1 MASMKTTFLLAL
13 IFLHLQTEFISL
25 EAIWSNSSAGNST
38 VGCIDMER
46 EALLKFKEG
55 LNVTSGTLSSW
66 VGEDCCNWLGVGCS
80 NRTGNIIKLDLNGQL
95 LCDQMSGNT
104 SAECWY
110 PLSGVLSPSLLELKY
125 LNYLNLSHND
135 LRGTIPP
142 QIGNLSNLLY
152 LDLYYTLLDG
162 TIPPQIGNL
171 SNLLYLD
178 LSSPW
183 LDGTIPPQIGNLS
196 NLLYLDL
203 SDAWFNGMIP
213 PQIGNLS
220 NLLYLDLSWNFQT
233 ASNLN
238 WLSGLS
244 SLKYLN
250 LNLVDLSDA
259 TTDWLQS
266 VNLLPSL
273 LELHLSCCELHHLPQ
288 NFPTVNFTSLS
299 VLDLSGNDFNS
310 SSIPQWVF
318 NFTSLTELLLS
329 YCNLTGSIPKIAK
342 GNLCKLQTLGLS
354 DNNLSGEITEFFQ
367 ALSECSNSS
376 LEELYLSRNKLI
388 GNIPH
393 SLGNLKCLRQ
403 LLLSR
408 NAFSGS
414 IPSSIQNLS
423 RLEIL
428 YLEDN
433 KMNGTIP
440 ESIGQL
446 SELRVLHLSGNY
458 WQGIMTETHFL
469 NLTKLYEFNLSSSSR
484 NPLVFNVT
492 HDWIPPFSLQYVK
505 ILDCQLNPTFPAWL
519 RTQKELTEIHLV
531 NTAISDTISNCLWNL
546 SSQLVELDLSHNNLT
561 GNLPKSLNLSSLRR
575 VYLDFNHLEGSLPL
589 WPNVTAFSL
598 RSNLLSGPIPIRIG
612 QEMSQLV
619 ELDLSDNSLNGS
631 IPSSINGLR
640 VLGFL
645 RLSNNHFSGNIHNH
659 WQGMLDLFFIDLSR
673 NYLSGG
679 IPSSMCSLPYLSWLQ
694 LSNNNLSGNLSL
706 GLKFLSRQISTL
718 DFGGNRLSGTI
729 PEWIGER
736 NFSIKILSL
745 RGNMLYGKIPKQL
758 CGLTNIHVL
767 DLAHNNFSG
776 SIPTCLGS
784 LVGYIDSNVVDH
796 MNIPRYMDL
805 VVKGRQYEYNDE
817 IFLVKIMDFSRNNLS
832 GEIPAELTSL
842 TLLNSLNLSW
852 NQLTGKIPENI
863 GSLHQL
869 ETLDLSSNH
878 LSGHIPPSMSSMTF
892 LSHLNLSYNNL
903 SGQIP
908 STNQFQTFNDPS
920 IYEGNPYLYGPPPL
934 PTSLS
939 MPSDRNAEHKDQE
952 DVHVHNNG
960 EDQFEKLW
968 FYLSIA
974 LGFIVGFWV
983 VCGSLLIKK
992 SWRHTYFCFAEKMKD
1007 RLLVVIALNMAHL
1020 QRKIQAERH

>member
-13 IFLHLQTEFISL
+13 IFLLLQTEFISL

-55 LNVTSGTLSSW
+55 LDVTSGTLSSW

-80 NRTGNIIKLDLNGQL
+80 NRTGNIIKLDLNAQL

-104 SAECWY
+104 SAVCGY
-110 PLSGVLSPSLLELKY
+110 PLRGVLSPSLLELKY
-125 LNYLNLSHND
+125 LNYLNLSYND

-152 LDLYYTLLDG
+152 LDL
-162 TIPPQIGNL
+162 
-171 SNLLYLD
+171 
-178 LSSPW
+178 
-183 LDGTIPPQIGNLS
+183 
-196 NLLYLDL
+196 
-203 SDAWFNGMIP
+203 SDADFNGTIP

-220 NLLYLDLSWNFQT
+220 NLLYLDLSWNFLT

-250 LNLVDLSDA
+250 LNDVDLSEA
-259 TTDWLQS
+259 TTDWLQT

-273 LELHLSCCELHHLPQ
+273 LELHLSDCELHHLPQ
-288 NFPTVNFTSLS
+288 NFPSVNFTSLS

-318 NFTSLTELLLS
+318 NFTSLTKLQLW
-329 YCNLTGSIPKIAK
+329 YCNLAGSIPKIAK
-342 GNLCKLQTLGLS
+342 GNLCKLQTLDLF

-393 SLGNLKCLRQ
+393 SLGNLKRLRELQ
-403 LLLSR
+403 LHI

-414 IPSSIQNLS
+414 IPSSIQSLSHLRELQLFSNAFSGSIPLSIQNLS
-423 RLEIL
+423 CLEIL
-428 YLEDN
+428 SLYDN

-446 SELRVLHLSGNY
+446 SELRELHLSGNY

-469 NLTKLYEFNLSSSSR
+469 NLTKLYVFSLSSSSR

-505 ILDCQLNPTFPAWL
+505 ILDCRLNPTFPAWL
-519 RTQKELTEIHLV
+519 RTQNELTEIHLV

-546 SSQLVELDLSHNNLT
+546 SSQLVELDLSHNNLM
-561 GNLPKSLNLSSLRR
+561 GNLPKSLNLSSLQR

-589 WPNVTAFSL
+589 WPNVTVFSL
-598 RSNLLSGPIPIRIG
+598 RNNSLSGPIPIRIG

-863 GSLHQL
+863 GSLRQL

-939 MPSDRNAEHKDQE
+939 MPRDRNAEHKDQE

>member
-55 LNVTSGTLSSW
+55 LDFTSGTLSSW

-104 SAECWY
+104 SAECRY

-135 LRGTIPP
+135 L
-142 QIGNLSNLLY
+142 Q
-152 LDLYYTLLDG
+152 G

-178 LSSPW
+178 LSW
-183 LDGTIPPQIGNLS
+183 
-196 NLLYLDL
+196 
-203 SDAWFNGMIP
+203 
-213 PQIGNLS
+213 
-220 NLLYLDLSWNFQT
+220 SWNFLT

-250 LNLVDLSDA
+250 LNGVHLSEA
-259 TTDWLQS
+259 TTDWLQT

-273 LELHLSCCELHHLPQ
+273 LELHLSSCGLDLSYALLDHLGNVSNLLYLDLSWNFLTASNLNWLSGLSSLKYLNLNHARLSGATTDWLQTVILLPSLLELHLSDCELHHLPQ
-288 NFPTVNFTSLS
+288 NFPSVNFTSLS
-299 VLDLSGNDFNS
+299 VLDFSDNDFNS

-318 NFTSLTELLLS
+318 NFTSLTELRLS
-329 YCNLTGSIPKIAK
+329 HCNLTGSIPKIAK
-342 GNLCKLQTLGLS
+342 GNLCKLQTLDLS

-376 LEELYLSRNKLI
+376 LEELYLSQNKLI

-393 SLGNLKCLRQ
+393 SLGNLKRLRELQ
-403 LLLSR
+403 LGA

-423 RLEIL
+423 CLEIL
-428 YLEDN
+428 SLYDN

-446 SELRVLHLSGNY
+446 SELR
-458 WQGIMTETHFL
+458 E
-469 NLTKLYEFNLSSSSR
+469 LYLSR
-484 NPLVFNVT
+484 NHWQVFNVK
-492 HDWIPPFSLQYVK
+492 HDWIPPFSLQYVN

-519 RTQKELTEIHLV
+519 RTQNELTEIHLV
-531 NTAISDTISNCLWNL
+531 NAAISDTIPNWFWNL
-546 SSQLVELDLSHNNLT
+546 SSQLVELDLSHNKLM
-561 GNLPKSLNLSSLRR
+561 GNLPKSLNLSSLQR

-589 WPNVTAFSL
+589 WPNVTVFSL
-598 RSNLLSGPIPIRIG
+598 RSNSLSGPIPIRIG

-631 IPSSINGLR
+631 IPSSIDGLR
-640 VLGFL
+640 VLGSL
-645 RLSNNHFSGNIHNH
+645 RLSNNCLSGNIHNN
-659 WQGMLDLFFIDLSR
+659 WQGMLNLFFIDLSR
-673 NYLSGG
+673 NNLSGG
-679 IPSSMCSLPYLSWLQ
+679 IPSSMCSLPHLSWLQ
-694 LSNNNLSGNLSL
+694 LSDNNLSGNLSL
-706 GLKFLSRQISTL
+706 GLKFLSRWISTL

-729 PEWIGER
+729 PTWIGER
-736 NFSIKILSL
+736 NFSIRILRL

-758 CGLTNIHVL
+758 CNLTNIHVL
-767 DLAHNNFSG
+767 DLAQNYFSG

-796 MNIPRYMDL
+796 MKIPRYMDL
-805 VVKGRQYEYNDE
+805 VVKGRQYEYTDV
-817 IFLVKIMDFSRNNLS
+817 IFLVKIMDFSRNSLS

-852 NQLTGKIPENI
+852 NQLTGNIPENI
-863 GSLHQL
+863 GSLRQL
-869 ETLDLSSNH
+869 ETLDLSSNQ
-878 LSGHIPPSMSSMTF
+878 LSGHIPPSMSSMNF

-908 STNQFQTFNDPS
+908 STGQFQTFNDPS
-920 IYEGNPYLYGPPPL
+920 IYEGNPQLYGPPP
-934 PTSLS
+934 

-952 DVHVHNNG
+952 DIHVHNNG